1 MRVNPLFYNLLAVP
15 PLGLARRMAR
25 RVGRDWQTAAKR
37 RRDFARPT
45 YALNKPPV
53 AELHSYFP
61 ALPLETLRP
70 HADWIA
76 DLSANFVAGRFDLLG
91 SGWTAVRYGMSCRGL
106 EGNVYPPPDFETD
119 AAGNWLKNQVTAP
132 NLAESRRLWNRL
144 DSDYAPIDWQRD
156 FISGARWSAKTWHK
170 NIAYGKLPGADVKV
184 PWELARM
191 QHLPTLAWALALAK
205 AGEPNFQS
213 PEIYA
218 RAFRNQ
224 ILDFIATNPPRF
236 GVNWSCTMD
245 VAIRVSNWLVAYDL
259 MRKYG
264 AEFDAEW
271 ERIFRRSVWDHANF
285 IAHHLEWSDI
295 LRGNHYLADV
305 AGLLF
310 CAAYLPRSEESDRW
324 LMLAVT
330 ELNREIGLQFLP
342 DGANFEGST
351 AYHRLSG
358 EIALYSVALMMTLT
372 DTNREGGRRC
382 SLPLHL
388 VPGTSSWSPCSPD
401 NFKRL
406 RGIAQFITGI
416 TRPDGT
422 IPQIGDNDSGRFLKL
437 QPAVVRN
444 EAGEWAEVSTDCR
457 HLVAA
462 VSGLFDDEE
471 YRTFAGEEWFEY
483 ALVQRLTDL
492 APAVY
497 YDDFPEPADTKR
509 WVGKNDFDS
518 TRFLCYEWP
527 AAGPD
532 IRHNLQWN
540 AFPDFGLYVWRSPRL
555 YLAIRCGRIGQN
567 GVGGHS
573 HNDQL
578 AIELW
583 LDGEPLVADPG
594 TFVYTPL
601 PAERN
606 AYRSVRAHHAPMI
619 DGIEPGDMTR
629 GLFALGDAAQAK
641 AEKFSPYG
649 FVGTHKGYGFAVT
662 RIIEIEANIV
672 RIKDYSSGLPLA
684 DPQPDKRPY
693 SDGYGK
699 KVLGVRC

>member
-1 MRVNPLFYNLLAVP
+1 MRVNPLLYNLLAVP
-15 PLGLARRMAR
+15 PLGLARRVAGRVR
-25 RVGRDWQTAAKR
+25 REWRSASNR

-45 YALNKPPV
+45 YARGRPPV
-53 AELHSYFP
+53 GELHAYFP
-61 ALPLETLRP
+61 PLPLDSLRP
-70 HADWIA
+70 HAEWIVELA
-76 DLSANFVAGRFDLLG
+76 ANFANGTFNLLG
-91 SGWTAVRYGMSCRGL
+91 SGWTAVRYGMECRGL
-106 EGNVYPPPDFETD
+106 EGHVYPPLAVETD
-119 AAGNWLKNQVTAP
+119 AAGEWLKRHVAP
-132 NLAESRRLWNRL
+132 HNLRESRRLWNLL
-144 DSDYAPIDWQRD
+144 DADYIPIDWQRD
-156 FISGARWSAKTWHK
+156 FISGFAWSAATWHK
-170 NIAYGKLPGADVKV
+170 DITYGKTPGADVKV

-191 QHLPTLAWALALAK
+191 QHLPTLAWAFALAK
-205 AGEPNFQS
+205 ASEPDFQS
-213 PEIYA
+213 PEVYV

-245 VAIRVSNWLVAYDL
+245 AAIRVSNWLVAYDL
-259 MRKYG
+259 MKKYG
-264 AEFDAEW
+264 ATFDAAW
-271 ERIFRRSVWDHANF
+271 EAAFRRSVWEHADF
-285 IAHHLEWSDI
+285 IAHHLEWSDA
-295 LRGNHYLADV
+295 LRANHYLADI

-330 ELNREIGLQFLP
+330 ELNSEIALQFLP

-358 EIALYSVALMMTLT
+358 EMALYSVALMMALT
-372 DTNREGGRRC
+372 DTEREGGRRC

-388 VPGTSSWSPCSPD
+388 IPGTESRSPCTEK
-401 NFKRL
+401 NFQRL
-406 RGIAQFITGI
+406 RGVAQFITGI

-437 QPAVVRN
+437 QPAVARN
-444 EAGEWAEVSTDCR
+444 AAGEWEERSTDCR

-462 VSGLFDDEE
+462 ISGLFDDEE

-483 ALVQRLTDL
+483 TLIRRLTDR

-497 YDDFPEPADTKR
+497 YDDFPPTADTKR

-518 TRFLCYEWP
+518 TRFLCYEWD
-527 AAGPD
+527 ADGPD

-555 YLAIRCGRIGQN
+555 YLTIRCGQVGQRGN
-567 GVGGHS
+567 GGHS

-583 LDGEPLVADPG
+583 LDGKPIVVDPG

-601 PAERN
+601 PEQRN
-606 AYRSVRAHHAPMI
+606 AYRSVTAHHAPTI
-619 DGIEPGDMTR
+619 AGREPGDMTR
-629 GLFALGDAAQAK
+629 GLFTLGDAMQGTAT
-641 AEKFSPYG
+641 KFSPHG
-649 FVGTHKGYGFAVT
+649 FVGGHNAYGFRVT
-662 RIIEIEANIV
+662 RIIEIEANVV
-672 RIKDYSSGLPLA
+672 RVKDYSSDLPLEE
-684 DPQPDKRPY
+684 PQAVKLPY
-693 SDGYGK
+693 SDGYGRK
-699 KVLGVRC
+699 T